1 MDIIWV
7 NSSNNIKI
15 LSNSHRVNGFTRFH
29 LNNTILKCFLF
40 QKPHFFSINV
50 STSLIIVYM
59 TQLFS
64 MLLQRVDVVLSLI
77 TFLYTLSI
85 VHFYIRMSI
94 SIYDKFYSNFIT
106 LYGYITSYYSCAHYL
121 WLFLLFRP
129 SCRLT
134 IAMEAIHCSRDFL
147 GDHQFHCFIVST
159 FFSY

>member
-1 MDIIWV
+1 MDSPDFILITPFWNVFYFKKHIFFFNQRFNIIDYCLHDA
-7 NSSNNIKI
+7 II
-15 LSNSHRVNGFTRFH
+15 F
-29 LNNTILKCFLF
+29 
-40 QKPHFFSINV
+40 NV
-50 STSLIIVYM
+50 VAKSWRS
-59 TQLFS
+59 
-64 MLLQRVDVVLSLI
+64 LSLI
-77 TFLYTLSI
+77 TFLYTLAI

-159 FFSY
+159 FFY